1 MVNAIIITQARV
13 GSSRLPGKV
22 LMKVKDEQTLL
33 SIHLK
38 RLKKVSLP
46 KKSF

>member
-13 GSSRLPGKV
+13 GSSRLPRKV
-22 LMKVKDEQTLL
+22 LMKVNQKQTLL

-46 KKSF
+46 KKSY